1 MNWKHLIKPIVSFI
15 ILFLLY
21 HAAEYMIVFKN
32 NVAGFFT
39 FQFLFFTVAYICG
52 NWYKKNGFATWGL
65 PFFKGCYKLIMIGIV
80 AGILLYAIP
89 YFFSIATG
97 IETIISSPKLD
108 VLIVSSL
115 PFAFGV
121 FFSSFSEDILTR
133 GIAYSVFN
141 GSMKTR
147 WIILLSSLI
156 YLLNHIYRMGD
167 GLESL
172 LYIFLLGIV
181 FIIPVIFT
189 KNLWLTGSM
198 HWAGNTFFFITHNL
212 IQTKNE
218 SNVISSNYLFA
229 IFILLFIPLIWRLS
243 KKLSHV

>member
-121 FFSSFSEDILTR
+121 F
-133 GIAYSVFN
+133 
-141 GSMKTR
+141 
-147 WIILLSSLI
+147 LS
-156 YLLNHIYRMGD
+156 
-167 GLESL
+167 
-172 LYIFLLGIV
+172 
-181 FIIPVIFT
+181 
-189 KNLWLTGSM
+189 
-198 HWAGNTFFFITHNL
+198 
-212 IQTKNE
+212 
-218 SNVISSNYLFA
+218 
-229 IFILLFIPLIWRLS
+229 
-243 KKLSHV
+243 

>member
-1 MNWKHLIKPIVSFI
+1 M
-15 ILFLLY
+15 
-21 HAAEYMIVFKN
+21 
-32 NVAGFFT
+32 
-39 FQFLFFTVAYICG
+39 
-52 NWYKKNGFATWGL
+52 
-65 PFFKGCYKLIMIGIV
+65 MIGIV